1 MSYVDM
7 DHAGW
12 VESNNAAGRKQ
23 GKPKKDKHGTPRGYH
38 TAPEKLNRFQA
49 RAMDICGMVFGG
61 IYNAPISWDLVEWSP
76 SAVHVPLRH
85 GDFATWDHGN
95 LSRLVFL
102 CHEAR
107 IRGSLS
113 VNGRGWMLSFHV
125 RSHDGRMAE
134 RHPDLAEAVADMAKY
149 LPADHRVRY
158 VAELDDPLPANRRHH
173 LEYLASDG
181 LARAVER
188 VTASLAKDEAV
199 GAAREH
205 HYVERAGAD
214 ARDMVA
220 KLGGGAE
227 LEELLR
233 RMVGTIELTRATVAE
248 GIWKAIAADRIMGTP
263 EEAAAVRNNLVATA
277 NLAGGMGTDLA
288 APLRIALM
296 DRFMAARRQAAL
308 EALV

>member
-1 MSYVDM
+1 MSYVEM

-12 VESNNAAGRKQ
+12 VEANIAAGRKLE
-23 GKPKKDKHGTPRGYH
+23 KPKKDKRGTPRGWH
-38 TAPEKLNRFQA
+38 AAPDKLNRFQA

-61 IYNAPISWDLVEWSP
+61 IYNAPISWNLVEWSP

-85 GDFATWDHGN
+85 GDMATWDHGN
-95 LSRLVFL
+95 LARLVFL

-107 IRGSLS
+107 IRGSLAI
-113 VNGRGWMLSFHV
+113 NGRGWMLSFHV
-125 RSHDGRMAE
+125 RSHEGRMSE
-134 RHPDLAEAVADMAKY
+134 RHPNLAEAVADLADY

-158 VAELDDPLPANRRHH
+158 LAELDDPLPANRRRH

-181 LARAVER
+181 LARVVER
-188 VTASLAKDEAV
+188 VTACLAKGEAV

-214 ARDMVA
+214 ARDLVA

-248 GIWKAIAADRIMGTP
+248 GVWQAIAADRITGTP
-263 EEAAAVRNNLVATA
+263 EEAAAVRNNLVTTA
-277 NLAGGMGTDLA
+277 NLAGGLSTDLA
-288 APLRIALM
+288 DPLRIALM
-296 DRFMAARRQAAL
+296 DRFMAARRQAVL